1 MVSGLGGISC
11 RVTIEAPGMQLECHP
26 SGWRGPRVTQGP
38 AAAHGTLGMRRSEF
52 TDSEIIDLLREAD
65 AGTPIAQICRTAEV
79 SPRTFYRWRQRFG
92 GLEPGG
98 LAELRALQMENRR
111 LRAVLEDL
119 VHAPA

>member
-1 MVSGLGGISC
+1 
-11 RVTIEAPGMQLECHP
+11 
-26 SGWRGPRVTQGP
+26 
-38 AAAHGTLGMRRSEF
+38 MRRSEF

-119 VHAPA
+119 VHAPASGHGSPEAKRDKEPARAGPRVAREFFASLRTGRVTVPPLRKQ